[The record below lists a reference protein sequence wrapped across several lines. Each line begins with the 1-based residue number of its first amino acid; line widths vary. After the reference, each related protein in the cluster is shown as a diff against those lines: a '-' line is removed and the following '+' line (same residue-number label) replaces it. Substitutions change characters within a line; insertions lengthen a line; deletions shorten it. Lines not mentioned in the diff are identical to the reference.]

1 MGRHILYAALT
12 FLIAFKVDAQI
23 AITASD
29 ISAQLQL
36 GKKITSYRDGVT
48 TSLNIGSTGQTTWDF
63 SSLVIADQYV
73 TESKTVATSAYA
85 ADFTGAQFASYY
97 EGVSQGNASQSWVY
111 NTISTDYFLNGTG
124 SFTSPQGISTV
135 VKLIFNPQKLLY
147 KLPITLNA
155 SWVSQ
160 GSASIKTTIT
170 LPVLGSQTTT
180 VAQTY
185 QSNFLVDAWGAVKMP
200 DGKILNAL
208 RVREESSITT
218 AGQTATS
225 VMYHILTKT
234 GESLSITLKN
244 STANSGV
251 VNIEGVSWSS
261 GDGVSNPTNVEKTSE
276 IPRGFS
282 LSQNYPN
289 PFNPSTIIKYQLP
302 ADGYV
307 TLRVHD
313 VIGKEIATLVNEFK
327 QAGNYSSQF
336 LIQKSQLPSG
346 IYFYTLRAN
355 GYAET
360 KKMILIK

>member
-135 VKLIFNPQKLLY
+135 VKLIFSPQKLLY

-289 PFNPSTIIKYQLP
+289 PFNPSTKISFSLP
-302 ADGYV
+302 QSSFVNLSVYEITGREV
-307 TLRVHD
+307 TNL
-313 VIGKEIATLVNEFK
+313 LN
-327 QAGNYSSQF
+327 QQMNAGTYAVDFNSANLS
-336 LIQKSQLPSG
+336 SG
-346 IYFYTLRAN
+346 IYLYKISAGTFLQ
-355 GYAET
+355 T